1 MVSRMATLVLVVGM
15 PGCGKGEFV
24 AQAEQFGYSIMSLGD
39 IVRKETLKRGGDVKD
54 SGKTAIQLRTE
65 LGEAALAICALPY
78 ISENEKY
85 LIDGIRSH
93 AEVSL
98 FTSRH
103 DAVVVGIHASPQTRF
118 DRLRSRGRADDPDSR
133 ETFDERDRRELG
145 FGIGDAIAL
154 ADHMLINEGG
164 IGTFHESVREWLER
178 TEHESEPYY

>member
-1 MVSRMATLVLVVGM
+1 MATLVLVVGM

-24 AQAEQFGYSIMSLGD
+24 AQAEQFGYTVMSLGD
-39 IVRKETLKRGGDVKD
+39 IVRKETLKRGGNVKD
-54 SGKTAIQLRTE
+54 SGGTAIRMRE
-65 LGEAALAICALPY
+65 EMGKAALAICALPY

-98 FTSRH
+98 FTSCH
-103 DAVVVGIHASPQTRF
+103 DAVVVGIHSSPETRF
-118 DRLRSRGRADDPDSR
+118 RRLRDRGRADDPDTR
-133 ETFDERDRRELG
+133 AAFDERDMRELG

-164 IGTFHESVREWLER
+164 IGTFHESIREWLER
-178 TEHESEPYY
+178 TGHESEANY